1 MNNNNMNDITMIGI
15 SVLALYSV
23 GQILSFIGINKSV
36 YASYFLFY
44 ILLLLSLF
52 VLPHDYPKV

>member
-1 MNNNNMNDITMIGI
+1 MNDITMIGI